1 MMASNTADMENTAIG
16 VKYPYLGEQTKTL
29 IHEFFK
35 IFKGWIVY
43 IIDFYLI

>member
-1 MMASNTADMENTAIG
+1 MVASNTADMENTAIG

-35 IFKGWIVY
+35 IFKGMHT
-43 IIDFYLI
+43 L